1 MGILPTVLDHLL
13 SSRKSVKRQIKKE
26 SNPDKVKVLDGLQ
39 LAYKVTANSVYGQ
52 LGFKRSTIFKKEIA
66 ASTTS
71 IGREHIYDA
80 KRGVYEWAESQ
91 KLPKPEIVYG
101 DTDSVF
107 VKFSRTDSK
116 GITYEGMDA
125 LKYCIQCGIDAGEYI
140 TKHIL
145 EFPQDL
151 EYEKTFYPFVLL
163 SKKRYIGDKYET
175 IQDAEK
181 KQYKRTSMGIVMK
194 RRDNAPIVKYVFGNI
209 IEKLL
214 VEKISKGRSNG

>member
-1 MGILPTVLDHLL
+1 MTETSKTLKKVPDEENPITTCYFKKSVRNEEGIIEKESMGILPTVLDHLL

-91 KLPKPEIVYG
+91 NLPKPDIVYG

-116 GITYEGMDA
+116 GITYEGMD
-125 LKYCIQCGIDAGEYI
+125 
-140 TKHIL
+140 H
-145 EFPQDL
+145 
-151 EYEKTFYPFVLL
+151 
-163 SKKRYIGDKYET
+163 
-175 IQDAEK
+175 
-181 KQYKRTSMGIVMK
+181 
-194 RRDNAPIVKYVFGNI
+194 
-209 IEKLL
+209 
-214 VEKISKGRSNG
+214 